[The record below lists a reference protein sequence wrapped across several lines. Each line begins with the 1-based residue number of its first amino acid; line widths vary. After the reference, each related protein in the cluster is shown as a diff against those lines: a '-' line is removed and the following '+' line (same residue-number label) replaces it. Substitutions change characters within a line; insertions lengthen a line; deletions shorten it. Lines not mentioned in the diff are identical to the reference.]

1 VDGKHVSHGERNAV
15 RKLLIFIICLLP
27 AIASAT
33 TPTITNVTGTV
44 STGQTLTIAGLNL
57 LDEDNTNWANL
68 SSSIHG
74 PNFQSTDYGFEGP
87 STDYC
92 YGGTCNGVYS
102 TSIKLMGSNSMMFSQ
117 SGAHGQCG
125 ESPSCAISHESFP
138 LAMDNHYGRAY
149 VRYDN
154 TSGVWP
160 SIAWKNIDVQAG
172 TNNVYFQ
179 WDASGSAP
187 TRALVNIG
195 GNNYFGNIPSGAMQS
210 GRWYCIEWMYSAST
224 GTATEWIDGQ
234 QIVTH
239 SMTSSGQ
246 GYLDFGMVNIQGTT
260 SGWAMQQY
268 IDNMAIST
276 TRVYPSTIVEI
287 SGDGGTTWTYQPP
300 TSLSETSIA
309 ITANLPTLTA
319 ANYILRVT
327 NNGQMVAAAGNTATA
342 GGATYALGGGSGGN
356 ASISL
361 TGLGSSG
368 SNGIITSPVSGAQL
382 IFSEGFDDTNFA
394 ARGWYDGIP
403 SSIATT
409 GCYSGAGCSIWT
421 FNSGGTNPTQMP
433 AGSMRHE
440 FTATDTIYTS
450 FWIKFATGWEGS
462 QQTAHPHIIC
472 LLSDLDD
479 TANPYSALAANYL
492 NTYIEF
498 HSDVFASQGDYNIYS
513 QIDLQ
518 DEKNTNP
525 NYGAVPDDLRAMTE
539 NRSVNQCNTPSYDGA
554 VASCYAD
561 GVTCTSG
568 MNCYPSGT
576 SYYSANDWIATTPP
590 VSTGAWHHIEAY
602 MKMNSIVG
610 GIGQTDGIMQEWM
623 DGTQTINF
631 SNMIYRTGQ
640 HPTMKWAQFT
650 ISPFIGNGSPVT
662 QTMYIDSLA
671 VYNGL
676 PGTASSSSLNLS
688 GLGGTCGTGS
698 ITAAMT
704 YSPVVS
710 LTGNGCGSGVGY
722 PGGMGVGA
730 GIQAIFSNVIMQ

>member
-1 VDGKHVSHGERNAV
+1 M
-15 RKLLIFIICLLP
+15 RKFLILIICFLP
-27 AIASAT
+27 SVAFAAN
-33 TPTITNVTGTV
+33 PTISNVTGTV
-44 STGQTLTIAGLNL
+44 ATGQTLTITGTNMMQLNETNWTSFFQGGAYDFVNNPQTDGYRNVGNQNGSYVTSPLLEGTHSMAYPLTDGSNDGGQFDVKGGSNLNL
-57 LDEDNTNWANL
+57 WLRTYTMYTGNGNWPTITL
-68 SSSIHG
+68 KM
-74 PNFQSTDYGFEGP
+74 TGFVN
-87 STDYC
+87 S
-92 YGGTCNGVYS
+92 GGGDT
-102 TSIKLMGSNSMMFSQ
+102 
-117 SGAHGQCG
+117 
-125 ESPSCAISHESFP
+125 
-138 LAMDNHYGRAY
+138 
-149 VRYDN
+149 
-154 TSGVWP
+154 
-160 SIAWKNIDVQAG
+160 
-172 TNNVYFQ
+172 YFQ
-179 WDASGSAP
+179 PAMSGGSAP
-187 TRALVNIG
+187 TQWRSTTGDASG
-195 GNNYFGNIPSGAMQS
+195 TNNQYGTMTNPSSLQQN
-210 GRWYCIEWMYSAST
+210 RWYLVEEHVQSNQVDVWVDGVQYISHAISPTLSGGYNWFEMGIINCTAISGVTLTNYYS
-224 GTATEWIDGQ
+224 
-234 QIVTH
+234 
-239 SMTSSGQ
+239 
-246 GYLDFGMVNIQGTT
+246 GTT
-260 SGWAMQQY
+260 V
-268 IDNMAIST
+268 ST
-276 TRVYPSTIVEI
+276 SRVYASSYIEI
-287 SGDGGTTWTYQPP
+287 SGDGGSTWTYQPP

-309 ITANLPTLTA
+309 ITAALPTLTA

-327 NNGQMVAAAGNTATA
+327 NNSQMIAASGNTATA
-342 GGATYALGGGSGGN
+342 GGATYALGGGSSPN
-356 ASISL
+356 ANVSL

-368 SNGIITSPVSGAQL
+368 SNGTITSPVSGAQL

-462 QQTAHPHIIC
+462 QQTVHPHIIC

-525 NYGAVPDDLRAMTE
+525 NYGAVPNDLRAMTE

-576 SYYSANDWIATTPP
+576 SFYSANDWIATTPP